1 MKNDPRSHGLWERT
15 APPPPATV
23 PLAGDIR
30 ADVAIVG
37 AGFTG
42 LSAALHLAEGGA
54 KVVVLEAVEAG
65 FGGSGRNVGLVNAG
79 MWVMP
84 DELPAVL
91 GDTYGARLLD
101 LLGHAPRAVF
111 DLIDKHGIACEAE
124 RQGTLHCAVG
134 EAGLAEIRS
143 ARGNGRRAAQRCD
156 CSMPRRRRARWALP
170 LTQARCS
177 TSAPAPSSLWHM
189 RAAWRMPLCAPA

>member
-1 MKNDPRSHGLWERT
+1 MKDDPRSHGLWEQT
-15 APPPPATV
+15 APPPPPTSLLDGEV
-23 PLAGDIR
+23 KV
-30 ADVAIVG
+30 DVAVIG

-54 KVVVLEAVEAG
+54 KVAVLEAAEIG

-91 GDTYGARLLD
+91 GDAYGARLLD
-101 LLGHAPRAVF
+101 LLGNAPSVVF
-111 DLIDKHGIACEAE
+111 ELIERHGIACEAV

-134 EAGLAEIRS
+134 DDGLAELKERARQWQARS
-143 ARGNGRRAAQRCD
+143 
-156 CSMPRRRRARWALP
+156 RRRGEARQSPALRARAG
-170 LTQARCS
+170 ARCID
-177 TSAPAPSSLWHM
+177 
-189 RAAWRMPLCAPA
+189 AATARDRR